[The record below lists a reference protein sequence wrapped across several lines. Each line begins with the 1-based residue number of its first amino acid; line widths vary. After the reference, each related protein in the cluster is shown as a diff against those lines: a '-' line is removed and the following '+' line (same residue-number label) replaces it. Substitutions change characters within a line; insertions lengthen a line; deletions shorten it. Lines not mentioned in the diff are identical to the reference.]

1 MSTDNTLLLKSPE
14 KNLSTVS
21 KGGRQNCKA
30 FQKLIN
36 RFLSQRKTPSK
47 RSNTAITMFKTPDV
61 SQSLFV
67 VLFESF
73 CFRRDSY
80 STLSSPEFFLFY
92 DSIPHL
98 TCLFVNVI
106 MQVYL
111 ILGFFSEKALTPKD
125 RPFL

>member
-47 RSNTAITMFKTPDV
+47 RSNTAITMFKTPITMFKTPDV

-67 VLFESF
+67 VLFE
-73 CFRRDSY
+73 
-80 STLSSPEFFLFY
+80 PFLFSKRLVFNPLFSRIFSFLRL
-92 DSIPHL
+92 DTTSHL
-98 TCLFVNVI
+98 PVRKRNNAGILDIGLF
-106 MQVYL
+106 Q
-111 ILGFFSEKALTPKD
+111 
-125 RPFL
+125 